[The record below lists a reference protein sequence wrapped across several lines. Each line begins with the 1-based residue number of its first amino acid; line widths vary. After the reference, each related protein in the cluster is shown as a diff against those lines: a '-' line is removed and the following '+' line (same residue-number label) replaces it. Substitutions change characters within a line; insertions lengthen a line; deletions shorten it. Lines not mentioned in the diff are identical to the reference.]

1 MLNEILDIL
10 QSNNNTAQKA
20 VLIDNLCTSLVSEA
34 YENGKFQVIREL
46 EKAGKIPLISAHKL
60 LTEKEEICK
69 L

>member
-1 MLNEILDIL
+1 MLNEILEIL
-10 QSNNNTAQKA
+10 QSNTSTAQKA

-46 EKAGKIPLISAHKL
+46 EKAGKIPLISAHQM
-60 LTEKEEICK
+60 LTENEENCK